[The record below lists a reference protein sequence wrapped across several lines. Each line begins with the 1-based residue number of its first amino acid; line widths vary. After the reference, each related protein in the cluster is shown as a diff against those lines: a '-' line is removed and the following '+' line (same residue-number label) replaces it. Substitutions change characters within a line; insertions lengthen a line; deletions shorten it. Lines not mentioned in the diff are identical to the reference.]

1 MDREQVLAKIQ
12 DIKNTVTASILPNIY
27 LIHGELSDTEMNELY
42 NHDKV
47 KAMVNLT
54 KGEGFGRPLLEFS
67 FTDKPIIT
75 TNYSGHIDFLSP
87 EHTTLLNGDLTNVHS
102 SAAVKDM
109 IMEEFKWFS
118 VHHQDATAA
127 LRDMYTNHSRYK
139 TRSTKQGELNR
150 EKFTLTKMG
159 QQLDTYIEKY
169 GGHKL
174 VKQIE
179 FNLPTEGIVPPHRK
193 KLEHA

>member
-1 MDREQVLAKIQ
+1 M
-12 DIKNTVTASILPNIY
+12 
-27 LIHGELSDTEMNELY
+27 
-42 NHDKV
+42 
-47 KAMVNLT
+47 
-54 KGEGFGRPLLEFS
+54 F
-67 FTDKPIIT
+67 
-75 TNYSGHIDFLSP
+75 TNYFFNLSAP
-87 EHTTLLNGDLTNVHS
+87 
-102 SAAVKDM
+102 
-109 IMEEFKWFS
+109 F
-118 VHHQDATAA
+118 QDATAA

-174 VKQIE
+174 VKQVE